1 MFGVALRRV
10 AFSAFSLVVVSLLL
24 FVLTRSIA
32 DSPARIVLG
41 DQATEQQI
49 AQFDRDHGLDRP
61 IVVQYVTWLTRLVVH
76 ADLGRSFT
84 TGLDMNRQIRNTLPV
99 TMELV
104 GIAFLLASTVSIG
117 LGILSALWRDSPIDY
132 FARLIAVFGVSV
144 PGFWLALVL
153 ILTLTVERD
162 WFPPGGFVP
171 LSQEGLVTHL
181 RSIALPVFCLSVFYL
196 AVLTRM
202 TRSSLLEVLGQD
214 YMRTARAAGL
224 HPARVLL
231 YAMRNA
237 LVPVITIAGVSFGHM
252 FGWALIIEQI
262 FNIDGMSRALLTA
275 IQQRDY
281 SMVQAV
287 VMMFTLVFVIANLV
301 ADLLNSWINPRF
313 AMAAS

>member
-1 MFGVALRRV
+1 MFYLILRRT
-10 AFSAFSLVVVSLLL
+10 AFSLFSLLVVSLVL
-24 FVLTRSIA
+24 FVLTRSIP

-61 IVVQYVTWLTRLVVH
+61 IVVQYADWLQRLALR

-84 TGLDMNRQIRNTLPV
+84 TGRDMNRQIANTLPV
-99 TMELV
+99 TMEIV
-104 GIAFLLASTVSIG
+104 AIAFIVATLVSIT
-117 LGILSALWRDSPIDY
+117 LGTLSALYCDGPVDY
-132 FARLIAVFGVSV
+132 LARLLAVLGVSV

-153 ILTLTVERD
+153 ILFFAVDRD

-171 LSQEGLVTHL
+171 FGQDPAAHFL
-181 RSIALPVFCLSVFYL
+181 SIALPCFCLGSFYL

-202 TRSSLLEVLGQD
+202 TRSSLLEILGLD
-214 YMRTARAAGL
+214 YIRTARAAGL
-224 HPARVLL
+224 HPARVLV
-231 YAMRNA
+231 YALRNA
-237 LVPVITIAGVSFGHM
+237 LVPVVTIAGVSFGHM

-275 IQQRDY
+275 INQRDY

-287 VMMFTLVFVIANLV
+287 VMMFTLVFVGANLA
-301 ADLLNSWINPRF
+301 ADLANGWLNPRL
-313 AMAAS
+313 AASA

>member
-1 MFGVALRRV
+1 MLIIALRRA
-10 AFSAFSLVVVSLLL
+10 AFSVFSLLVVSLLL

-61 IVVQYVTWLTRLVVH
+61 IIVQYASWIVRLALH

-84 TGLDMNRQIRNTLPV
+84 TGRDMNRQISNTLPV
-99 TMELV
+99 TMEIV
-104 GIAFLLASTVSIG
+104 GIAFVVASTVSIG
-117 LGILSALWRDSPIDY
+117 LGMLSALWRDSLIDY
-132 FARLIAVFGVSV
+132 FARLLAVVGVSV
-144 PGFWLALVL
+144 PVFWLALVL
-153 ILTLTVERD
+153 ILALTVERD

-171 LSQEGLVTHL
+171 LSSGLAAHL
-181 RSIALPVFCLSVFYL
+181 SSIALPAFCLSVFYL

-224 HPARVLL
+224 HPGRVLL

-237 LVPVITIAGVSFGHM
+237 LVPVITIAAVSFGHM

-313 AMAAS
+313 AMVAS